1 MAQQLLFDLPV
12 RTARG
17 RNDFLVTD
25 CNADAVNVL
34 DQWPDWSSVAA
45 CLVGAPRSGKTHLV
59 EVWRELSGAPV
70 VEGADLTE
78 AMLPQLLDEKAI
90 AIENAMGIKDE
101 AALFHLFNAMKNNG
115 GHLLLTA
122 EVAPARWPLSL
133 PDLKSRL
140 ATAIL
145 GELQPP
151 DDALLKG
158 LFTKL
163 FQDYQTDVKEGVIT
177 FIISRVERSF
187 QEVTEVA
194 EALNREAMRH
204 RSAITV
210 PLARSLLE
218 SR

>member
-1 MAQQLLFDLPV
+1 MAEQLLFDLPV

-17 RNDFLVTD
+17 REDFLVTG
-25 CNADAVNVL
+25 CNIDAVKIL
-34 DQWPDWSSVAA
+34 DQWPDWPGVAA
-45 CLVGAPRSGKTHLV
+45 CLVGAPHSGKTHLV
-59 EVWRELSGAPV
+59 EVWQDKSGASV

-78 AMLPQLLDEKAI
+78 AMLTGLLDEKAI

-163 FQDYQTDVKEGVIT
+163 FHDYQTDVKDGVIA

-194 EALNREAMRH
+194 EALNREAMRS

-210 PLARSLLE
+210 PLARRVLE